1 MNDIYHPQA
10 LEPKIQAAWDAENAG
25 QGAFVAADTGPAEK
39 FYCLAML
46 PYPSGN
52 LHMGH
57 VRNYTIAD
65 VIARYQMAQGKRVMQ
80 PMGWDSFGLPAENAA
95 IKQAVPPAVWTDKNI
110 AAMRAELK
118 ALGLAVDWTRELSTC
133 EPRYYRW
140 EQWLFLQ
147 LYERG
152 LVYRQKSVVN
162 WDPVDQ
168 TVLANE
174 QVIDGCGWRS
184 GVPVESREI
193 LQWFVK
199 ITDYADELID
209 QLDGLPGWPEQ
220 VKRMQKNWIG
230 RSHGVAID
238 FMLPAESTALTVFT
252 TRVDTLYGVSY
263 LGIAPTHPQALAV
276 AKNNP
281 AIAKFIED
289 CANQSTAEADL
300 ATQEKRG
307 MALGITATHP
317 LTGQPIPVWVCNYV
331 LMSYGSGAVMAVPA
345 HDARDH
351 AFATDYQLPI
361 LPVIAPLD
369 TSIDWDYKQAP
380 YLDGSGILIHSES
393 YNGLTVEKAKQ
404 AITAQLQSL
413 QRGEAQTTYRL
424 RDWGVSRQRYWGTPI
439 PMIHCPACGIV
450 PVPES
455 DLPVV
460 LPTDLIP
467 DGKTSPLIECA
478 AFTDVPCPACGI
490 AAKRETDTLDTF
502 FESSWYY
509 ARYCCPDDTTQMLD
523 QRADDW
529 LPVDQYVGGVEHAV
543 MHLLYA
549 RFFHKVMRD
558 LKLLSSDEPFTRLLT
573 QGMVLKDG
581 MKMSKSKGNVVS
593 PNDLI
598 AQYGADACRFFAIF
612 TAPPEQSLEWSDQG
626 IEGAYRFLK
635 KVWKF
640 VQDHRDILRDDACAV
655 INDRQHPVR
664 VNLHQI
670 LQQAHYDIE
679 RLQLNTVAAACMK
692 TLNALTTCDAPDV
705 LYEGTRILLRLLAPI
720 SPHICRA
727 LWQEIT
733 GEDDYLSAGWPA
745 VDTAALESE
754 QQQLVVQVNGKRR
767 GDITVPRDAKND
779 AIESAACALP
789 NVAAMLDTQTL
800 VKCIVVPGRLVNLV
814 IKPNK

>member
-1 MNDIYHPQA
+1 MNDTYHPQA
-10 LEPKIQAAWDAENAG
+10 LEPEIQAIWEAENAG
-25 QGAFVAADTGPAEK
+25 QGAFIAADTGPAEK

-95 IKQAVPPAVWTDKNI
+95 IKQAVSPATWTRQNI
-110 AAMRAELK
+110 AVMRDELK
-118 ALGLAVDWTRELSTC
+118 SLGLAIDWTRELSTC
-133 EPRYYRW
+133 EPSYYRW

-147 LYERG
+147 LYKRG
-152 LVYRQKSVVN
+152 LVYRKKSVVN

-184 GVPVESREI
+184 GARVESREI

-199 ITDYADELID
+199 ITHYADELTD
-209 QLDGLPGWPEQ
+209 KLDDLTGWPDQ

-230 RSHGVAID
+230 RSHGVAVD
-238 FMLPAESTALTVFT
+238 FTLTTQSTPLTVFT

-263 LGIAPTHPQALAV
+263 LGIAPSHPQALAV
-276 AKNNP
+276 AENNP
-281 AIAKFIED
+281 AIADFIKD

-307 MALGITATHP
+307 MDLGITATHP

-351 AFATDYQLPI
+351 AFATDHQLPI
-361 LPVIAPLD
+361 LPVIKPLD
-369 TSIDWDYKQAP
+369 DSVDWDYKKAP
-380 YLDGSGILIHSES
+380 YVDNTGILIHSENN
-393 YNGLTVEKAKQ
+393 NGLTVENAKQ
-404 AITAQLQSL
+404 AITSQLQARRL
-413 QRGEAQTTYRL
+413 GEPQTTYRL

-439 PMIHCPACGIV
+439 PIIHCPNCGVV

-467 DGKTSPLIECA
+467 DGKTSPLIQCS
-478 AFTDVPCPACGI
+478 AFTDVPCPACGMP
-490 AAKRETDTLDTF
+490 AKRETDTLDTF

-509 ARYCCPDDTTQMLD
+509 ARYCCPNNTTEMLD

-558 LKLLSSDEPFTRLLT
+558 LKLLSSDEPFTRLMT

-593 PNDLI
+593 PNDLVT
-598 AQYGADACRFFAIF
+598 QYGADACRFFAIF

-626 IEGAYRFLK
+626 IEGAYRFLR

-640 VQDHRDILRDDACAV
+640 VCDHREILRDDAHATICHH
-655 INDRQHPVR
+655 QHPVR

-670 LQQAHYDIE
+670 LQQAHYDME

-692 TLNALTTCDAPDV
+692 TLNTLTGCDAPDI

-720 SPHICRA
+720 CPHICNA
-727 LWQEIT
+727 LWRDIS
-733 GEDDYLSAGWPA
+733 GGDDYLSAGWPV
-745 VDTAALESE
+745 VDTSALESE

-767 GDITVPRDAKND
+767 GDITVARDAHSDTIKD
-779 AIESAACALP
+779 AACALP
-789 NVAAMLDTQTL
+789 NVASMLETQTL
-800 VKCIVVPGRLVNLV
+800 LKCIVVPGRLVNLV